1 MRMSTFDSTKTLLS
15 DLLPKVVKGKLQLPD
30 FQRGW
35 VWDDEHIRSLLVSV
49 ARSFPIGAIMLLET
63 GGETRFQ
70 VRPVEGVDLPPN
82 TSPEELLLDGQQR
95 LTSLTQVLKVDKPVA
110 TRDAKKRELKRHYYF
125 DIEKALQGGPE
136 ALEDAIVAVDEQRT
150 QRENFGREVSLDLT
164 TREKEIERFH
174 FPCSQIVN
182 SDDWEQALSEHA
194 PTKLARFMKF
204 RKLVVEPFRNYALPV
219 ITLRKET
226 SKEAVCLVFE
236 KVNTGGVPLSV
247 FELITATWAADGFNL
262 RDDWFGPRGKDGR
275 HARLIKR
282 PLLRD
287 IQPTDFLQSVSLLY
301 SLEKRTQD
309 LRSGRSG
316 KEATGVTAKRE
327 HILEMPLA
335 AFQKWS
341 EPLTQGFEQAER
353 FLRSEGFHHPK
364 FLPYR
369 TQLTPL
375 AAVLAHIGERW
386 LEPQI
391 KSKLTRWFWCGVFGE
406 LYGGAVETRIALDV
420 QQLLAWIDGTSEQEP
435 ATVQAAGFNPN
446 RLDTL
451 RSRTSA
457 AYRGLYVLLQ
467 REGASDFFW
476 KTRMV
481 DLDRDSYDEAKID
494 IHHIF
499 PKKWCEDGDIPPRVY
514 NAIVN
519 KTAISYKANRMIG
532 GSAPSKYLAQLQ
544 GHAQVKLTDA
554 AMDDILK
561 SHVIAPALLRADS
574 FQEFYAA
581 RKAALLAIVERA
593 MGKVSAESASVTDDE
608 DDEEGEAA

>member
-1 MRMSTFDSTKTLLS
+1 
-15 DLLPKVVKGKLQLPD
+15 VKGKLQLPD

-35 VWDDEHIRSLLVSV
+35 VWDDEHIQSLLVSI
-49 ARSFPIGAIMLLET
+49 ARSFPIGAVMLLET

-70 VRPVEGVDLPPN
+70 VRPVEGIDLPPN
-82 TSPEELLLDGQQR
+82 TKPEELILDGQQR
-95 LTSLTQVLKVDKPVA
+95 LTSLTQVLKLDKPVA
-110 TRDAKKRELKRHYYF
+110 TRDAKKRELKLHYYF
-125 DIEKALQGGPE
+125 DIEKALQGPE
-136 ALEDAIVAVDEQRT
+136 TLEDAIVAVDEQRT
-150 QRENFGREVSLDLT
+150 QRENFGRDVKLDLS
-164 TREKEIERFH
+164 TREKEIDTFH
-174 FPCSQIVN
+174 FPCSQILN
-182 SDDWEQALSEHA
+182 SDDWEQVLSEHA
-194 PTKLARFMKF
+194 PEKLARFMKF
-204 RKLVVEPFRNYALPV
+204 RRQVVEPFRNYALPV
-219 ITLRKET
+219 ISLKKET
-226 SKEAVCLVFE
+226 SKEAVCVVFE

-262 RDDWFGPRGKDGR
+262 RDDWFGGKGKGGR
-275 HARLIKR
+275 HARLSKKK
-282 PLLRD
+282 LLRD
-287 IQPTDFLQSVSLLY
+287 LQPTDFLQGVSLLH
-301 SLEKRTQD
+301 SFDKRTQD
-309 LRSGRSG
+309 LAAGRSG

-327 HILEMPLA
+327 HILEMPLG
-335 AFQKWS
+335 AFESWAD
-341 EPLTQGFEQAER
+341 PLTKGFEQADR

-375 AAVLAHIGERW
+375 AAVLAHLGERW

-391 KSKLTRWFWCGVFGE
+391 KAKLVRWFWCGVFGE
-406 LYGGAVETRIALDV
+406 LYGGAVETRIALDL
-420 QQLLAWIDGTSEQEP
+420 QQLLGWIGGTSSQEP

-467 REGASDFFW
+467 REGACDFFW

-481 DLDRDSYDEAKID
+481 DLDRDDAKLD

-499 PKKWCEDGDIPPRVY
+499 PKKWSEDRDIPPRVY

-544 GHAQVKLTDA
+544 GHAQVKIDDA
-554 AMDDILK
+554 AMDAILK
-561 SHVIAPALLRADS
+561 SHVIDPALLRTDA
-574 FQEFYAA
+574 FNEFYAP

-593 MGKVSAESASVTDDE
+593 MGKVSAQSASVAEDE
-608 DDEEGEAA
+608 DDDEEEGEAA